1 MEDLSRFIS
10 EDLDIL
16 ERLNKE
22 TPIQIASFE
31 DFLNL
36 PVNEDYKKNQE
47 NKKIGVEETKDEK

>member
-36 PVNEDYKKNQE
+36 PVNEDYKKTQE

>member
-22 TPIQIASFE
+22 TPIQIAAFE
-31 DFLNL
+31 D
-36 PVNEDYKKNQE
+36 
-47 NKKIGVEETKDEK
+47 